1 MNVSV
6 VLDIYGYCMGYINNE
21 IFFLGMLKKCL
32 IWFSDFFNFLF
43 LRKLILGIILLFG

>member
-21 IFFLGMLKKCL
+21 IFFFRDVEKVFDLV
-32 IWFSDFFNFLF
+32 
-43 LRKLILGIILLFG
+43 